1 LPKYNNGFFNRS
13 IFLTFFMTTL
23 EAISYRDYFI
33 SFSPLCTFVLPFVS
47 ISGKKLLTTKDTK
60 GNTKEHKGNR

>member
-1 LPKYNNGFFNRS
+1 
-13 IFLTFFMTTL
+13 MTTL